1 MVNEEHER
9 RLFEDFAKKRK
20 MSLCRRADKPHLY
33 AFGTQA
39 AWEAWMIRAAIANA
53 DTSELARR
61 NALLRQR
68 DDLPVD
74 RLPAHNELVRLQNIV
89 RKGGLE

>member
-1 MVNEEHER
+1 MINEEHER

-39 AWEAWMIRAAIANA
+39 AWEGWMIRATIAHA
-53 DTSELARR
+53 
-61 NALLRQR
+61 
-68 DDLPVD
+68 
-74 RLPAHNELVRLQNIV
+74 ELVRLQALV
-89 RKGGLE
+89 HAAGLE